1 MAEPK
6 MNKWTP
12 TTNLLELRR
21 LGKLGEELGE
31 LANVAS
37 RCIIQGLDE
46 VDPGTGKVNRQ
57 RLLDEMADV
66 YAQIECTME
75 AFGLDRTYYAERVVR
90 KVRQMGEWEAL
101 FLTAAGGVKAPHAPS
116 TEGHNP
122 IQQLAGDRCQC
133 ERCDVDRLAA
143 AGVAPTAEPELSER
157 DKALIER
164 GWKRYSAAAPR
175 CDKAPTG
182 WHCTRSIGHKGPCA
196 AEPDGVEGIDSKTP
210 APTPAAVAVSHPPI
224 DSGKDASNG

>member
-1 MAEPK
+1 MSFGMCGRWRNGRLVDHCTMAGTEECDFECPHRDEPSDRERSRAIFDAKVRTHGYVDRVTGELSTIPPPLARKDRNMAEPT

-31 LANVAS
+31 LGNVAS

-57 RLLDEMADV
+57 RLLDELADV
-66 YAQIECTME
+66 YAQIECTIE

-101 FLTAAGGVKAPHAPS
+101 FLDAASGVDTSDGG
-116 TEGHNP
+116 
-122 IQQLAGDRCQC
+122 QQ
-133 ERCDVDRLAA
+133 
-143 AGVAPTAEPELSER
+143 
-157 DKALIER
+157 
-164 GWKRYSAAAPR
+164 
-175 CDKAPTG
+175 
-182 WHCTRSIGHKGPCA
+182 
-196 AEPDGVEGIDSKTP
+196 
-210 APTPAAVAVSHPPI
+210 
-224 DSGKDASNG
+224 